1 LTEPFYRPRARVAL
15 GEYIEV
21 MARSYN
27 GPYHVYML
35 SAITCGVDLL
45 GMMTTTPI
53 WPSCLGHA
61 FVPILHDDHS
71 RSSPGQPPGCHTGE
85 PHPWPIEG
93 AKKSKE
99 KNKIKI
105 HLAKNS
111 RERNKK

>member
-61 FVPILHDDHS
+61 LYLYCMMTIVEAALVNHLGAILASHTHGLLKVP
-71 RSSPGQPPGCHTGE
+71 RRVRR
-85 PHPWPIEG
+85 
-93 AKKSKE
+93 
-99 KNKIKI
+99 KIK
-105 HLAKNS
+105 
-111 RERNKK
+111 